1 MWSIGPLSEA
11 TGCNIETIRYYEKI
25 ELLPEPSRTS
35 GGHRLYKPVHKERLL
50 FIRRAR
56 DLGFSIEEV
65 REFIALS
72 DNESRSCGEAL
83 EMVQCHLDSVREK
96 QARLQQ
102 VEAALLR
109 MAESCKR
116 CCSGAKA
123 PDCTIVKALAGDGST
138 MPGEVVNCCSNRG
151 AQP

>member
-25 ELLPEPSRTS
+25 ELLPEPPRTN
-35 GGHRLYKPVHKERLL
+35 GGHRLYKPVHKERIL

-65 REFIALS
+65 RELIALS

-96 QARLQQ
+96 QARLQLA
-102 VEAALLR
+102 ESALVK
-109 MAESCKR
+109 MAESCR
-116 CCSGAKA
+116 SCCSGAMA
-123 PDCTIVKALAGDGST
+123 PDCTIVKALAGDSQDMLGD
-138 MPGEVVNCCSNRG
+138 VADCCSNKH
-151 AQP
+151 AQL

>member
-25 ELLPEPSRTS
+25 ELLPAPSRTN
-35 GGHRLYKPVHKERLL
+35 GGHRLYKPLHEQRLL

-56 DLGFSIEEV
+56 ELGFSIGEV

-83 EMVQCHLDSVREK
+83 DIVQCHLDSVREK

-102 VEAALLR
+102 VESALLN
-109 MAESCKR
+109 MAESCR
-116 CCSGAKA
+116 SCCSGAKA
-123 PDCTIVKALAGDGST
+123 PDCTIVKALAGDSQDT
-138 MPGEVVNCCSNRG
+138 LGEVLNCGSE
-151 AQP
+151 